1 MNPTI
6 TTNQKPEIDPQKLE
20 RKEHKHTTKEN
31 HQTKGKKLKEEK
43 KYKNSQKTGN
53 KMAISAY
60 LSIVTL
66 NVNRLNAPIKRHKV
80 ANWIKKNKT
89 LPHAAHK
96 RLNLE

>member
-1 MNPTI
+1 MNPTV

-20 RKEHKHTTKEN
+20 RKEDKHTTKEN
-31 HQTKGKKLKEEK
+31 YQTKGKKLKEEK

-80 ANWIKKNKT
+80 TDWIKKNKT
-89 LPHAAHK
+89 HLNAAYK
-96 RLNLE
+96 RLQK